1 MRAPLMSP
9 LRRVSPASVTPQPH
23 QPGDNLRGAMI
34 MSVSMLG
41 FGCNDTV
48 MKFVTQDMPLY
59 QAITLRGVMVM
70 LALILLARG
79 SGGLTLAVPKA
90 ERGMMGLRLIGE
102 VGSTILFLNAL
113 QHMAIGDLSAVMQS
127 LPLVV
132 MIGAAVLFGE
142 SLGWRRTIAVLVG
155 LLGVMIILRP
165 GSGTFGIWSLVAL
178 ASMVLVAL
186 RDLATRKFSHALRTN
201 TVAFYAAL
209 SVTLTG
215 FVLSL
220 GQGWVMPSLSQL
232 ALLALGSAFL
242 TLGYICAVTAMRV
255 GEISYVAPFRYTSL
269 IVAVIAG
276 LLVFGE
282 WPDHWTWI
290 GSALVVGAGIYTIW
304 REAQLGRRA

>member
-9 LRRVSPASVTPQPH
+9 LRRVSPASLTQQPH

-48 MKFVTQDMPLY
+48 MKFVMQEMPHY
-59 QAITLRGVMVM
+59 QAITLRGLMVM
-70 LALILLARG
+70 LALILLARRD
-79 SGGLTLAVPKA
+79 GGLSLTIPKA
-90 ERGMMGLRLIGE
+90 ECGMMSLRLIGE

-142 SLGWRRTIAVLVG
+142 SLGWRRTSAVLVG

-186 RDLATRKFSHALRTN
+186 RDLATRTFSRTLRTN
-201 TVAFYAAL
+201 TIAFYAAL

-215 FVLSL
+215 LVLSL

-304 REAQLGRRA
+304 REAQLGRRT